1 MKTQLRADR
10 AVTFLRLAWKRKEM
24 INPLMIPM
32 VKNSPKRIEM
42 VAWPKYFYLTNE
54 KDGFEKIRDQDTRD
68 HGARRVRGCGRS
80 RRRAHHGRTGFR
92 QYDRNGVRH
101 RLRRNPK
108 RELNGTQTHQRQ
120 NGPRR
125 NPNRHRKRN
134 ATGRNFG
141 VRKRN
146 PRSHYGTEG
155 RPRNRRGTH
164 GLMNGVRKR
173 SQDRPY
179 RPERRNERGAHG
191 WTRDSLNRASGHLIG
206 NRPLLRILFV

>member
-1 MKTQLRADR
+1 MKTQLRAAR

-24 INPLMIPM
+24 INPVMIPI
-32 VKNSPKRIEM
+32 VKNSPKKNRNGSM
-42 VAWPKYFYLTNE
+42 LQVLLSHQRKN
-54 KDGFEKIRDQDTRD
+54 GSEKIRNQ
-68 HGARRVRGCGRS
+68 GARDYDVRHARDCGRS
-80 RRRAHHGRTGFR
+80 GCRARRERTGFH

-101 RLRRNPK
+101 RQRRNPK

-134 ATGRNFG
+134 ALGRNLR

-173 SQDRPY
+173 SQDRPN

-191 WTRDSLNRASGHLIG
+191 RTRDSLNRASGHLIG